1 MSGSTLQRLF
11 EKYENNFYTA
21 NELKWSD
28 EMEDRV
34 LTGWNILSMPVGDLI
49 E

>member
-1 MSGSTLQRLF
+1 M
-11 EKYENNFYTA
+11 EKYEDNLYTA

-34 LTGWNILSMPVGDLI
+34 LTGWNILSKHCGYPFMVAARAVR
-49 E
+49 